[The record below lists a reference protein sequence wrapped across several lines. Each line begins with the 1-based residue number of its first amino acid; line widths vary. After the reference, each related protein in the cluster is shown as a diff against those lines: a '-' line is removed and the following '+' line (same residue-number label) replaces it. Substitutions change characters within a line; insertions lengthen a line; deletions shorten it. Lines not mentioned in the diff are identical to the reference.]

1 MQGKW
6 LESRRALEKVSA
18 VERNN
23 ADAVATEEIISRAQA
38 LVVRGRE
45 SLDAGKLSDALQCAE
60 QALALADRAA
70 PAAALKCDVLM
81 RFDRFDDVAKLSGDF
96 LRDDD
101 QNVALLVLRARALA
115 ETSQLDQAIKHF
127 QKALQLDPDNAK
139 LQKMF
144 KFVRAVERAKVEGNE
159 LFGKRQFSD
168 AAAAYGTALAKCD
181 EAAEFFKT
189 LDNASSAK
197 ALRQNRAPL
206 YANRAACQLELRQ
219 YDAATDDCTK
229 ALELDPEYVKA
240 MLRRAKAHMAMSRYQ
255 DAVYDYE
262 AANKLAPSQEI
273 ERGLREAKTALKQ
286 ANRKDYYKI
295 LGVTRGATEAD
306 IKKGYRLAALKYH
319 PDKAAA
325 NERAEA
331 EQKFKDVGEAYGVL
345 SDADKRRKYDSG
357 QDLEEIEQGGHGHGG
372 HGGVDVNELFA
383 QMFGGGGGGFGGGGF
398 GGGGGFHQFGGHGGH
413 SHGHGGG
420 GGGRRHRH
428 GF

>member
-6 LESRRALEKVSA
+6 LESKRSLAQVNA
-18 VERNN
+18 VETANS
-23 ADAVATEEIISRAQA
+23 DAIATEEIVTRAQA
-38 LVVRGRE
+38 FIARGRE
-45 SLDAGKLSDALQCAE
+45 QFDSGKLADALQSAE
-60 QALALADRAA
+60 QALTLADRAA
-70 PAAALKCDVLM
+70 PAAALKCDVLL
-81 RFDRFDDVAKLSGDF
+81 RFDRFDDAAKISGDF

-101 QNVALLVLRARALA
+101 QNVPLLVIRARALA
-115 ETSQLDQAIKHF
+115 ETGQLDQAIKHY

-144 KFVRAVERAKVEGNE
+144 KFVRAIERAKLEGNDQ
-159 LFGKRQFSD
+159 FAKRRFTEAS
-168 AAAAYGTALAKCD
+168 AAYTVALEKCD
-181 EAAEFFKT
+181 EAAEYFKT
-189 LDNASSAK
+189 LDSSSAAK

-206 YANRAACQLELRQ
+206 YANRAACELELRQ

-229 ALELDPEYVKA
+229 ALELTPDYVKA
-240 MLRRAKAHMAMSRYQ
+240 MIRRAKAHMAMSRYQ

-262 AANKLAPSQEI
+262 AANKLAPSQEV
-273 ERGLREAKTALKQ
+273 ERGLREAKAALKQ
-286 ANRKDYYKI
+286 ASRKDYYKI
-295 LGVTRGATEAD
+295 LGVTRGASDAD
-306 IKKGYRLAALKYH
+306 IKKGYRNAALKHH

-345 SDADKRRKYDSG
+345 GDAEKRRRYDSG
-357 QDLEEIEQGGHGHGG
+357 QDLEEIEQGGHGGHG

-398 GGGGGFHQFGGHGGH
+398 HQFGGG
-413 SHGHGGG
+413 GGG
-420 GGGRRHRH
+420 GGGRRQRR